1 MCHHL
6 RPVAEASRS
15 LVADTI
21 AGEDDVVRVAHPA
34 ASGGA
39 EAAVAANH
47 PDGWV
52 VEVAAGLAGDNADVV
67 AAGRGGVEAGGLHV
81 EVVGLEAVAGL
92 EVAVGLEVAGR
103 RRGRSLRGRGRRRGG
118 RRRRRTALTRAA
130 EGALRPKHR
139 SLPEDVL
146 EKKCFFPHPNLN
158 TTVIS
163 FRPTCLLGLK

>member
-52 VEVAAGLAGDNADVV
+52 VKVAAGLAGNNADVV

-103 RRGRSLRGRGRRRGG
+103 SLRGRGR

-139 SLPEDVL
+139 SLTEDVL
-146 EKKCFFPHPNLN
+146 EKKCFFPHPNLD